1 MQIRLGFFSPPP
13 FQGLVLLEFLT
24 RAGSEEVVAATKQQI
39 SQIDA
44 LTRFHYVD
52 DDGHDHGHNGFFPFT
67 SPLCLFYV

>member
-1 MQIRLGFFSPPP
+1 MQIRLGFFFPL
-13 FQGLVLLEFLT
+13 QGLVLLEFLT

-52 DDGHDHGHNGFFPFT
+52 DDGHDHGHNGFF
-67 SPLCLFYV
+67 SLLPLPCASF